1 VPGATMA
8 WQVQAAYPFAVGE
21 PAPSRQYRLAGAA
34 GHGVLVDGGRVV
46 WATLGRVAV
55 SCLSLDPPTV
65 FGGKFPVRF
74 LPEEFSQ
81 VFPGVGV
88 LPPASRAACP

>member
-1 VPGATMA
+1 VPGTTMA

-55 SCLSLDPPTV
+55 SCL
-65 FGGKFPVRF
+65 
-74 LPEEFSQ
+74 
-81 VFPGVGV
+81 
-88 LPPASRAACP
+88 RAGCGLRAGLGFARAFC